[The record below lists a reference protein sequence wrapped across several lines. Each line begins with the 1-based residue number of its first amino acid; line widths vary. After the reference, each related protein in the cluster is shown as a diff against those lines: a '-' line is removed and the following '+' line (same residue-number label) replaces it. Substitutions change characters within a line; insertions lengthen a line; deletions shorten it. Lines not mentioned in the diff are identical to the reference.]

1 MPSGA
6 ATEGSKSMRQ
16 NSACQALIPTLLA
29 QTLLGGLAAV
39 AVVATALPARA
50 GDLSNRGA
58 GGIKDY
64 GGAAVPVPAPMAY
77 EENFKWYVRG
87 DIGTGFKH
95 SGNIGVEGLP
105 ASVLQP
111 KDWHELSILSVGFGR
126 YLTPSIRAEMTLDY
140 RTPRTLASGTKTL
153 PDITR
158 SARSAD
164 GTATIGG
171 NSVPVINIQTNIY
184 SGIQNDNQ
192 QYQNSTFLMSAFY
205 DFNREG
211 RLKPYVGAGIG
222 LARHELHR
230 EGRITYTC
238 YDGFQVSTPVGF
250 GSQAPVTT
258 GCTVLTAPTPLA
270 TSYVSDTS
278 KTATGWGL
286 ATQISA
292 GLTYS
297 LTPRTHWDTGYRML
311 WQSGR
316 VAVASSDG
324 ASVIRIN
331 DRFDHEVRTGI
342 RWDLW

>member
-1 MPSGA
+1 
-6 ATEGSKSMRQ
+6 MRQ
-16 NSACQALIPTLLA
+16 NSACQALTH
-29 QTLLGGLAAV
+29 TLLGGLAAV
-39 AVVATALPARA
+39 AVIATALPAHA

-64 GGAAVPVPAPMAY
+64 GSAAVPVPAPMAY
-77 EENFKWYVRG
+77 EENFKWYLRG

-95 SGNIGVEGLP
+95 SGSVGVEGLP
-105 ASVLQP
+105 VSVLQP
-111 KDWHELSILSVGFGR
+111 KDWHELSILSIGFGR
-126 YLTPSIRAEMTLDY
+126 YLTPSLRTEFTLDY
-140 RTPRTLASGTKTL
+140 RTPRTLASGTKNL

-158 SARSAD
+158 SGRAADTSA
-164 GTATIGG
+164 TVGG
-171 NSVPVINIQTNIY
+171 QSVPVINIQTNIY

-192 QYQNSTFLMSAFY
+192 QYQNTTLLMSAFY

-211 RLKPYVGAGIG
+211 RLKPYVGAGVG

-230 EGRITYTC
+230 EGSVTYTC
-238 YDGFQVSTPVGF
+238 YDGSVTSTPVGF
-250 GSQAPVTT
+250 ASVSNTT
-258 GCTVLTAPTPLA
+258 GCTALTGATPLNLV
-270 TSYVSDTS
+270 YQSDTS

-286 ATQISA
+286 AAQIS
-292 GLTYS
+292 GGVTYD